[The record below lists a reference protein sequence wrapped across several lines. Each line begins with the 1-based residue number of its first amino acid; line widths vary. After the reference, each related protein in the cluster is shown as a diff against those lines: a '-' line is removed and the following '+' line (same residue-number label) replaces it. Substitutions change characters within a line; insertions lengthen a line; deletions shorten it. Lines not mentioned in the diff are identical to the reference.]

1 MKSKKYNKKSDDEK
15 NSLLKIEQHIKQF
28 SEVTVINN
36 DDAVNQNAE
45 LSSMLLRNLDSPLT
59 TGNKIKLLINGEN
72 KFPNMLR
79 KLKMQK
85 NIFIWN
91 ITFLNVLGLGMN

>member
-1 MKSKKYNKKSDDEK
+1 MKRKKYNKKSDDEK
-15 NSLLKIEQHIKQF
+15 DSLLKIEQNIKQF

-59 TGNKIKLLINGEN
+59 AGNKIKLLINGEN

-91 ITFLNVLGLGMN
+91 ITFLSVLGLGMN

>member
-79 KLKMQK
+79 KFKMQK
-85 NIFIWN
+85 DIFIWN
-91 ITFLNVLGLGMN
+91 ISFLNVLGLGMN